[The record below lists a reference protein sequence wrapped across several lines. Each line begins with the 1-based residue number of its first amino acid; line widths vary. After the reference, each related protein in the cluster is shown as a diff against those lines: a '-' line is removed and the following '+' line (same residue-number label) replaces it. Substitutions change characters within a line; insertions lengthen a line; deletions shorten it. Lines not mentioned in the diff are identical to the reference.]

1 VKFRCERD
9 LLTEALGVVS
19 RAVSTRG
26 GALPVLTG
34 VRAALEGDTLR
45 LLGTDL
51 ELTISMELTV
61 AGAEDGVAVLPARL
75 VSEIVRSLEPG
86 AVHLAVDGDTAEI
99 SAGRSQFSLRLIP
112 ADEFPRA
119 SEATAEPTGI
129 AAKEFGQALRQ
140 VVPAASSDDSRPI
153 LTGVLLAGETTGV
166 RLVATD
172 SYRLSLRDLQG
183 TAVLAAGQ
191 HVLLPSRALGELA
204 RLLDRADEVSLRLGE
219 REASFEV
226 GPVKLVTRV
235 IEGDFPNY
243 KTLIPTSHPNTLRVS
258 REAMLDALRRVRLLA
273 RESTPVR
280 LVMKP
285 EVTDLMAIT
294 QDIGQAQESLD
305 CSYAGTELTVAFN
318 PEYLI
323 AGLDVCPGDE
333 VELHSLDARNPAV
346 LRSVGN
352 PDFLYLIMP
361 VRVS

>member
-1 VKFRCERD
+1 MKFRCERD

-26 GALPVLTG
+26 GSQPVFSG
-34 VRAALEGDTLR
+34 IRAELVGDRLE
-45 LLGTDL
+45 LLGTDK
-51 ELTISMELTV
+51 ELTISIELTV
-61 AGAEDGVAVLPARL
+61 AGSEDGVAVLPARL
-75 VSEIVRSLEPG
+75 ISEIVRSLEPG
-86 AVHLAVDGDTAEI
+86 AVHIAVDGDTADI

-112 ADEFPRA
+112 ADEFARPTESV
-119 SEATAEPTGI
+119 SEMTSI
-129 AAKEFGQALRQ
+129 AAKEFAQALRQ

-153 LTGVLLAGETTGV
+153 LTGVLLAGESSGV
-166 RLVATD
+166 RVVATD
-172 SYRLSLRDLQG
+172 SYRLSMRDLQG
-183 TAVLAAGQ
+183 TNVLADGQ
-191 HVLLPSRALGELA
+191 HVLLPSRALAELA
-204 RLLDRADEVSLRLGE
+204 RLLDRADEVSVRLGD
-219 REASFEV
+219 REASFAV
-226 GPVKLVTRV
+226 GSARLVTRV

-243 KTLIPTSHPNTLRVS
+243 KTLIPASHPNTLRVS

-285 EVTDLMAIT
+285 EVTDLIAVT

-305 CSYAGTELTVAFN
+305 CVYNGTELTVAFN
-318 PEYLI
+318 PEYLM

-333 VELHSLDARNPAV
+333 VVLHSLDARNPAV
-346 LRSVGN
+346 LRSVAN